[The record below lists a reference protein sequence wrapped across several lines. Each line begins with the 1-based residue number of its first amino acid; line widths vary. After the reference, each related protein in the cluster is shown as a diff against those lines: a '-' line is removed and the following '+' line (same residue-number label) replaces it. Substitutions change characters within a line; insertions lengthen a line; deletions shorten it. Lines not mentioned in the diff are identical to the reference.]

1 VGLTDKKRIAMK
13 HIYLF
18 FCLFI
23 LFSCKSDFEHEPI
36 GGKGG
41 PVPDPVKNAR
51 VLRNTPGGAVLA
63 YELPENVDIQYIKAE
78 FITSSGRV
86 RNVITSAYLDTLA
99 ISGLG
104 DTSPRTIRLYTVN
117 RKESVSQPVEV
128 TINPLTPPI
137 ESIRNSLDFS
147 VDFGGFLLQF
157 KDNDA
162 KEEVSIYVLKQTE
175 DQDELIEHQILY
187 TSQQNAT
194 LTVRGLPP
202 DENMFGVYVR
212 DRWDNVSDTL
222 FFSLTPWREDYLD
235 KKLFKAIS
243 VAGDVGW
250 NFYNGVPGRTFD
262 DVVGNGNYAH
272 TNFPVEFP
280 HRYTLD
286 LGVTVKLS
294 RFLFWQRPGADV
306 LYQHGAPKYYRVYG
320 RADDPGAGNV
330 NDPLDGWTLLME
342 CRSFKPS
349 GLPLGQ
355 NSSEDESYAAAGEEF
370 SLPRDIEDIRYL
382 RFEMLESWSGML
394 CSVISELA
402 FYGEVKN

>member
-1 VGLTDKKRIAMK
+1 MK
-13 HIYLF
+13 HIYLL

-23 LFSCKSDFEHEPI
+23 LFSCKNDFEHEPI

-41 PVPDPVKNAR
+41 AAPDPVKNAR

-63 YELPENVDIQYIKAE
+63 YELPENVDIQYIRAE
-78 FITSSGRV
+78 FTSSSGRV
-86 RNVITSAYLDTLA
+86 RNVKTSAYLDTLV

-104 DTSPRTIRLYTVN
+104 DTSPRTVRLYTVN

-137 ESIRNSLDFS
+137 ESIRNSLEFS

-175 DQDELIEHQILY
+175 DMDELVEHQILY

-202 DENMFGVYVR
+202 EENMFGVYVR

-235 KKLFKAIS
+235 KKLFQYIAI
-243 VAGDVGW
+243 AGDVTW
-250 NFYNGVPGRTFD
+250 NNYSGGANHHAYD
-262 DVVGNGNYAH
+262 DVIGNGNYIH
-272 TNFPVEFP
+272 TPFPEEFP

-286 LGVTVKLS
+286 LGVEVQLS
-294 RFLFWQRPGADV
+294 RFLLWQRPGADV
-306 LYQHGAPKYYRVYG
+306 LYQHGAPKHYKMYG
-320 RADDPGAGNV
+320 RATDPGAGNI
-330 NDPLDGWTLLME
+330 NDPLDGWTLLTE
-342 CRSFKPS
+342 CFSFKPS

-370 SLPRDIEDIRYL
+370 MFPRDIPVVRYIRL
-382 RFEMLESWSGML
+382 ETHESWSGMK
-394 CSVISELA
+394 CSVVSELA